1 MLAVLVSRKIPFSV
15 RDIILVINV
24 FIFALAAF
32 VYDLESAL
40 YSALTYYIAKM
51 VIDIVQVGLETSKQV
66 KVISKNSKAIGD
78 AIQARLGRSITYTF
92 GRGGFSNED
101 TEIINCIISR
111 MEETKLLD
119 IVKEHDPS
127 AFVVISD
134 VSEVRGGNFKKRDIH

>member
-1 MLAVLVSRKIPFSV
+1 MLAVLISRKVPFSV
-15 RDIILVINV
+15 GDIILVINV
-24 FIFALAAF
+24 FIFAIAAL

-40 YSALTYYIAKM
+40 YSALTYYIAKT

-66 KVISKNSKAIGD
+66 KVISKNSKEIGD

>member
-51 VIDIVQVGLETSKQV
+51 VIDIVQVGLATSKQV
-66 KVISKNSKAIGD
+66 KIISKKSKDIGD
-78 AIQARLGRSITYTF
+78 AIQARLGRSITYTL

-101 TEIINCIISR
+101 TEIVNCIINR
-111 MEETKLLD
+111 MEKTKLLD
-119 IVKEHDPS
+119 IIKEHDSS
-127 AFVVISD
+127 AFVVISV

>member
-51 VIDIVQVGLETSKQV
+51 VIDIVQVGLATSKQV
-66 KVISKNSKAIGD
+66 KIISKKSKDIGD
-78 AIQARLGRSITYTF
+78 AIQARLGRSITYTL

-101 TEIINCIISR
+101 TEIVNCIINR
-111 MEETKLLD
+111 MEKTKLLD
-119 IVKEHDPS
+119 IIKEHDSS

-134 VSEVRGGNFKKRDIH
+134 LSEVRGGNFKKRDIH